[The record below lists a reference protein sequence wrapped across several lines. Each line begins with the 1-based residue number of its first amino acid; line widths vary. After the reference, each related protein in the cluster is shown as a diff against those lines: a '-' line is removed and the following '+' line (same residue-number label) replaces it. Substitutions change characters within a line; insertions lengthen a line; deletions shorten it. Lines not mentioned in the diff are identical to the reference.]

1 MWRYLIRFAS
11 APFTSFRL
19 AKFGWVPFA
28 DLCVQRLATKQNA
41 AFPKG
46 LQNSGAIHDINLEL
60 LFQPDEGGRRGH
72 DLKLFKKRFRLD
84 VRINVFFLIQLLI
97 IGICSLPVVST
108 VALLTLSRNTS
119 CLNWNQK
126 L

>member
-28 DLCVQRLATKQNA
+28 DLCVQRLATKQN
-41 AFPKG
+41 
-46 LQNSGAIHDINLEL
+46 GAMYDINPEL